1 MNSRIMMNIVEFLQN
16 SKNTFKQGE
25 EALMADLFGK
35 IKGSIDKSVATVS
48 VKSNE
53 FVETTKFK
61 TQIATLE
68 KEIEELQKTVG
79 KGYHRKW
86 LNQESDFE
94 EINEICV
101 IIKAKEA
108 EIESCKQ
115 EIKNLQNESK
125 KILNAEDGNK
135 CPSCGAVNKENA
147 KFCAGCGM
155 KLIEDDTT
163 FCSCGAKVKLTAK
176 FCPACGNPMQST
188 VVEVDSVI
196 VEEVIAAEEVESS
209 EVVDEADE

>member
-1 MNSRIMMNIVEFLQN
+1 
-16 SKNTFKQGE
+16 
-25 EALMADLFGK
+25 MADLFGK

-79 KGYHRKW
+79 KGYYRKW
-86 LNQESDFE
+86 CNEELDFE
-94 EINEICV
+94 EINEVCGV
-101 IIKAKEA
+101 IKAKEK
-108 EIESCKQ
+108 EIENCRQ
-115 EIKNLQNESK
+115 EIENLQNESK
-125 KILNAEDGNK
+125 KILSAEDGNK

-155 KLIEDDTT
+155 KLIEDDMT
-163 FCSCGAKVKLTAK
+163 FCQCGAKVKNTAK
-176 FCPACGNPMQST
+176 FCPACGTPMQPAA
-188 VVEVDSVI
+188 VEVEAVV
-196 VEEVIAAEEVESS
+196 VEEVTAVENIDT
-209 EVVDEADE
+209 VDETTEE